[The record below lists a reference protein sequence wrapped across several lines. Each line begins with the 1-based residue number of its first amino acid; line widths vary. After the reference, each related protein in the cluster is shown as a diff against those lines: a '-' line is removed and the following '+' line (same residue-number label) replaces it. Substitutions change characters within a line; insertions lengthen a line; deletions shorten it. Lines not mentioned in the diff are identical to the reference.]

1 MVKAR
6 FNKWRPIRDT
16 DISVVQ
22 RFVTINTA
30 RQPATVQPMFIVLV
44 DYNVSLNSA
53 NWIGTFYF
61 DQFL

>member
-1 MVKAR
+1 MTKAR
-6 FNKWRPIRDT
+6 INKWRPIRD

-30 RQPATVQPMFIVLV
+30 RQPATVQPMFLVLV
-44 DYNVSLNSA
+44 DSNVSLNSA